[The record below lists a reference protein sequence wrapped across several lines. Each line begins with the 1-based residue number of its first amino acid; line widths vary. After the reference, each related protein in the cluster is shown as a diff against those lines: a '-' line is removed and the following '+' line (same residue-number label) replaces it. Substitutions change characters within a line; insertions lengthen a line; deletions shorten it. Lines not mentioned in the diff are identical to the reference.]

1 MPNTFYL
8 KTGGF
13 SLIEKIPRGIISSL
27 KIFPLLFFLLF
38 IGLKNL
44 LYRNDLSKLYLIL
57 LVTTLLVLYNIF
69 IGGDAWEVYGFANR
83 FITPVIPLVFVSIS
97 LLNSKPFFESK
108 IILNTIFALISVLSV
123 FSLQLTINQL
133 LGFENL
139 LGNLSFGIFEIS
151 YIFLFILFIKQINY
165 SKYIIAILFT
175 FFLSSTHIYYM
186 INTEVQIV
194 STDLLNIEIG
204 KEIKNFT
211 TSEASIG
218 VFWAGNIAYY
228 SERKMVD
235 FLGKSD
241 SYIAKNKPV
250 RELVSSRYNFNDFSF
265 ALLYSTIPPAKIL

>member
-1 MPNTFYL
+1 
-8 KTGGF
+8 
-13 SLIEKIPRGIISSL
+13 
-27 KIFPLLFFLLF
+27 
-38 IGLKNL
+38 
-44 LYRNDLSKLYLIL
+44 
-57 LVTTLLVLYNIF
+57 
-69 IGGDAWEVYGFANR
+69 
-83 FITPVIPLVFVSIS
+83 
-97 LLNSKPFFESK
+97 
-108 IILNTIFALISVLSV
+108 
-123 FSLQLTINQL
+123 
-133 LGFENL
+133 
-139 LGNLSFGIFEIS
+139 IFEIS
-151 YIFLFILFIKQINY
+151 YIFIFILLIKQINY

-204 KEIKNFT
+204 KEVKNFT

-250 RELVSSRYNFNDFSF
+250 RKLVSSRYNFNDFFPGHNKWNFEHSIG
-265 ALLYSTIPPAKIL
+265 ALKPDVIIREWLDENFYIEVSKNNYEKHCVVFSSGIEE